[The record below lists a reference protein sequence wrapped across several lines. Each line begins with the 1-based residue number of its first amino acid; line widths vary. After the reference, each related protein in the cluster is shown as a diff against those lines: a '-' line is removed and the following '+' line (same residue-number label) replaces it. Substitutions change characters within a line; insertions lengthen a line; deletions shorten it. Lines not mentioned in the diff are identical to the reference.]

1 MADRITSCRGG
12 GSGAVEEF
20 EVGQQVRES
29 QDRVM
34 EIEGSGLR
42 TRGVLEVQDDEEVCT
57 GQSDQG
63 QSVDKEIGTGDYSE
77 EIMGYISKDF
87 FPGPAKGASNFIYVK
102 PAKE

>member
-12 GSGAVEEF
+12 GGGAVEEF
-20 EVGQQVRES
+20 EVVQQVRES

-34 EIEGSGLR
+34 EEEGSGLR
-42 TRGVLEVQDDEEVCT
+42 TQGVLEVQDDEEVCP

-63 QSVDKEIGTGDYSE
+63 ELVDKEIGTGDYFE
-77 EIMGYISKDF
+77 EIMGDISKEF
-87 FPGPAKGASNFIYVK
+87 FPGPAIGASNFIHVK